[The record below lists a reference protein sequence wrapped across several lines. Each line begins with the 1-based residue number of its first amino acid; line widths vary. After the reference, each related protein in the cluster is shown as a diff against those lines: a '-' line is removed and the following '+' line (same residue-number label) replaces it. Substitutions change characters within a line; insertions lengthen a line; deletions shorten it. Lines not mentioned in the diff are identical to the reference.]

1 MLKVILFYVIIIAK
15 VSEKMKIGIDLDG
28 VIFDSE
34 RIFRVQTELYDIL
47 NLHRNSIIDNR
58 EVKFQ
63 DRYDW
68 DKEIIDEFMKQY
80 QTKIVKESP
89 FMPGAKEVLNLLK
102 QEGHKLIVI
111 TSRGTQN
118 KEHIKITEQILEEN
132 KMNIFDKY
140 FWGVENKED
149 ICVQE
154 KIDLMI
160 EDSNT
165 NCKAIS
171 EKGIKTIY
179 FKDAPNYEMK
189 ENEYLKVLYNWGE
202 IYRYIGE
209 SK

>member
-132 KMNIFDKY
+132 NMNIFDKY